1 MAYYFNRYCKDYQN
15 IENYEKAKADNFKGW
30 CIHHRLETHN
40 SDGERR
46 LVDIAAA
53 ELQALGMYY
62 NRPAAELIFL
72 TISEHSMLHAKGKKG
87 SEETKLKMSTSHKGK
102 KFSEEHREA
111 LSEAHRGE
119 KHYMYGKRHSIEVN
133 EKISKALKGRPSQN
147 KGKHWYNNGKICVR
161 ANECPDG
168 FVPGMLRI

>member
-1 MAYYFNRYCKDYQN
+1 MYDKRFCKEPEK
-15 IENYEKAKADNFKGW
+15 IENYDKAKNDNFKGW
-30 CIHHRLETHN
+30 CIHHRLQTWT

-46 LVDIAAA
+46 DVDITVA

-72 TISEHSMLHAKGKKG
+72 TTSEHSMLHAKGKKG

-111 LSEAHRGE
+111 LSETHRGE
-119 KHYMYGKRHSIEVN
+119 KHYMYGKRHSIEVK

-147 KGKHWYNNGKICVR
+147 KGKRWFNNGKINIR
-161 ANECPDG
+161 SKECPDG

>member
-1 MAYYFNRYCKDYQN
+1 MYDKRFCKEPEK
-15 IENYEKAKADNFKGW
+15 IENYDKAKKDNFKGW
-30 CIHHRLETHN
+30 CIHHRLQTWT

-46 LVDIAAA
+46 DVDITVA

-72 TISEHSMLHAKGKKG
+72 TTSEHSMLHAKGKKC
-87 SEETKLKMSTSHKGK
+87 SEETKLKMSTSHKCK

-133 EKISKALKGRPSQN
+133 GKISKALKGRPSPN

-168 FVPGMLRI
+168 FIPGMLKR